1 MAKKLNV
8 KRVVMAV
15 AVATTVVV
23 APITV
28 VVTNAVSPIIAEY
41 QESKK
46 VKQVDHDI
54 NNVVAQ
60 VQQYCTSNTVDTGTS
75 TCGFYKSQEIVKW
88 MDKEDALHGYTVAQ
102 AQELLDIRDTKEG
115 K

>member
-15 AVATTVVV
+15 AVATTVIV
-23 APITV
+23 APVTV
-28 VVTNAVSPIIAEY
+28 VVTNAVTPIIAEY
-41 QESKK
+41 QA
-46 VKQVDHDI
+46 KQQDKQLKQDI

-60 VQQYCTSNTVDTGTS
+60 VQDYCASNTVDTGTS
-75 TCGFYKSQEIVKW
+75 ACGFYKSQEIVKW
-88 MDKEDALHGYTVAQ
+88 MDQENALHGYTVAQ
-102 AQELLDIRDTKEG
+102 AQELLDIRDSK